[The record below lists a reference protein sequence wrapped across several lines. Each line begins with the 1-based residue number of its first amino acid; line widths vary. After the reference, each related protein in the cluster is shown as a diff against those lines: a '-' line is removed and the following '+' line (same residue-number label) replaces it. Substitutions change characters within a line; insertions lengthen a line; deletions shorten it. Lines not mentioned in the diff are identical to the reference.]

1 MPDHLHLILTPR
13 RIDLSDVMRNLKS
26 FCAKQIREATGISVP
41 VWQSRFHDRA
51 IRNEEQYRQAIEY
64 VHQNPVKA
72 GLVEDFEEYEYSSAR
87 AYAGWPNVVLEIDA
101 PDGSRLGP

>member
-1 MPDHLHLILTPR
+1 
-13 RIDLSDVMRNLKS
+13 MRNLKS
-26 FCAKQIREATGISVP
+26 FCAKQIREATGVSGA

-51 IRNEEQYRQAIEY
+51 IRNEFQYQQAIEY

-72 GLVEDFEEYEYSSAR
+72 GLVQSDESYEFSSAR
-87 AYAGWPNVVLEIDA
+87 AYAGWTDVALEIDA